1 MFFISIIL
9 SFLLATFLQEI
20 KIIDY
25 LKLYYLYL
33 ILWIFILFFI
43 KIFSNNFYLIDN
55 LYLKF
60 IFFIFI
66 SNTILTDLVER
77 AVYLIIPFLLFLFYF
92 LFEFKKIY
100 FFNNLIYSF
109 FVFIIFY
116 LVKYLLEK
124 KLNKEVLG
132 MGDIFIFA
140 VLPLYFGFFKTILS
154 LQIASILGIFFIL
167 IKKLFNFIF
176 FYILKIRNKKLK
188 EYLKNEY
195 ISFIPFIF
203 IGLSIVIKFYNFIFL
218 FFNLI

>member
-9 SFLLATFLQEI
+9 SFLLAAFLQEI

-25 LKLYYLYL
+25 LKLYYFYL
-33 ILWIFILFFI
+33 ILWVFILFFI

-60 IFFIFI
+60 IFFTFI
-66 SNTILTDLVER
+66 SNSILTDLIER

-100 FFNNLIYSF
+100 FFNNLISSF
-109 FVFIIFY
+109 FIFIIFY

-124 KLNKEVLG
+124 KLDKEVLG

-140 VLPLYFGFFKTILS
+140 TLPLYFGFFKTILN

-176 FYILKIRNKKLK
+176 FNIFKIKNKKLK
-188 EYLKNEY
+188 EYFKNEY

-203 IGLSIVIKFYNFIFL
+203 IGLSIVIKFYDFIYFL
-218 FFNLI
+218 I